1 MILHQKRKW
10 IPYIFDIFRKIY
22 MKNYAGINRTTNLH
36 EFKYKKLLTKNI
48 RGGGRI
54 KTEDSI

>member
-48 RGGGRI
+48 RGGV
-54 KTEDSI
+54 K